1 MSGPDG
7 PAIPHQNT
15 AKPATLL
22 GMFGR
27 KDSHDGAR
35 FQLKEKLWSIGDDSW
50 ILDEH
55 GERIFKV
62 NGKALR
68 IRRTLVIEPRDGGEL
83 YKIQERKL
91 HIKDTM
97 VIETPDGA
105 TAATVKE
112 KLISPIRHRME
123 AELADG
129 TELEITGNILDHEY
143 EIKDG
148 RQLVATVSKRWIR
161 VRDTYGIEILP
172 GRDQALLLAIAVC
185 LDSMVGDD

>member
-1 MSGPDG
+1 
-7 PAIPHQNT
+7 
-15 AKPATLL
+15 
-22 GMFGR
+22 MFGR
-27 KDSHDGAR
+27 KDSHDGTR

-55 GERIFKV
+55 GDRIFKV

-91 HIKDTM
+91 RIKDTM
-97 VIETPDGA
+97 VIETPEGA

-112 KLISPIRHRME
+112 KLISPIRHRLE

-143 EIKDG
+143 EIKNG
-148 RQLVATVSKRWIR
+148 KQQVAKVSKKWIR
-161 VRDTYGIEILP
+161 VRDTYGIGIMP
-172 GRDQALLLAIAVC
+172 GHDQALILAIAVC

>member
-1 MSGPDG
+1 
-7 PAIPHQNT
+7 
-15 AKPATLL
+15 
-22 GMFGR
+22 MFGR
-27 KDSHDGAR
+27 KDRQEGAR

-55 GERIFKV
+55 GDRIFKV

-68 IRRTLVIEPRDGGEL
+68 IRRTLVIEPRGGGEL

-91 HIKDTM
+91 RIKDTM

-105 TAATVKE
+105 TAATVKQ
-112 KLISPIRHRME
+112 KLISPIRHRMQ

-143 EIKDG
+143 EIKNGKQD
-148 RQLVATVSKRWIR
+148 VAKVSKKWIR
-161 VRDTYGIEILP
+161 VRDTYGIEIMP
-172 GRDQALLLAIAVC
+172 GHDQALILAIAVC

>member
-1 MSGPDG
+1 
-7 PAIPHQNT
+7 
-15 AKPATLL
+15 
-22 GMFGR
+22 MFGR
-27 KDSHDGAR
+27 KDSPDGTR

-91 HIKDTM
+91 RIKDTM

-112 KLISPIRHRME
+112 KLISPIRHRLE

-143 EIKDG
+143 EIKNG
-148 RQLVATVSKRWIR
+148 KQEVATVSKKWIR
-161 VRDTYGIEILP
+161 VRDTYGIEIMP
-172 GRDQALLLAIAVC
+172 GHDQALILAIAVC

>member
-1 MSGPDG
+1 
-7 PAIPHQNT
+7 
-15 AKPATLL
+15 
-22 GMFGR
+22 MFGR

-50 ILDEH
+50 ILDDD

-68 IRRTLVIEPRDGGEL
+68 IRRTLVIESRGGGEL

-97 VIETPDGA
+97 VIETPGGER
-105 TAATVKE
+105 AATVKE
-112 KLISPIRHRME
+112 KLISPIRHRMQ

-129 TELEITGNILDHEY
+129 GELEITGNILDHEY
-143 EIKDG
+143 EIKSGKQD
-148 RQLVATVSKRWIR
+148 VAKVSKKWIR

-172 GRDQALLLAIAVC
+172 GHDEALILAIAVC

>member
-1 MSGPDG
+1 
-7 PAIPHQNT
+7 
-15 AKPATLL
+15 
-22 GMFGR
+22 MFGR
-27 KDSHDGAR
+27 KDRQEGAR

-55 GERIFKV
+55 GDRIFKV

-68 IRRTLVIEPRDGGEL
+68 IRRTLVIEPRGGGEL

-91 HIKDTM
+91 RIKDTM

-105 TAATVKE
+105 TAATVKQ
-112 KLISPIRHRME
+112 KLISPIRHRMQ

-143 EIKDG
+143 EIKNGKQD
-148 RQLVATVSKRWIR
+148 VAKVSKKWIR

-172 GRDQALLLAIAVC
+172 GHDQALILAIAVC

>member
-1 MSGPDG
+1 M
-7 PAIPHQNT
+7 
-15 AKPATLL
+15 
-22 GMFGR
+22 
-27 KDSHDGAR
+27 
-35 FQLKEKLWSIGDDSW
+35 WSIGDDSW

-68 IRRTLVIEPRDGGEL
+68 IRRTLVIEPRGGGEL

>member
-1 MSGPDG
+1 
-7 PAIPHQNT
+7 
-15 AKPATLL
+15 
-22 GMFGR
+22 MFGR

-55 GERIFKV
+55 DERIFKV

-68 IRRTLVIEPRDGGEL
+68 IRRTLVIEPRGGGEL

-91 HIKDTM
+91 RIKDTM
-97 VIETPDGA
+97 VIETPEGA

-112 KLISPIRHRME
+112 KLISPIRHRLE

-143 EIKDG
+143 EIKNG
-148 RQLVATVSKRWIR
+148 KQEVATVSKKWIR
-161 VRDTYGIEILP
+161 VRDTYGIEIQP
-172 GRDQALLLAIAVC
+172 GHDQALILAIAVC

>member
-1 MSGPDG
+1 
-7 PAIPHQNT
+7 
-15 AKPATLL
+15 
-22 GMFGR
+22 MFGR
-27 KDSHDGAR
+27 KDRQEGAR

-55 GERIFKV
+55 GDRIFKV

-91 HIKDTM
+91 RIKDTM

-112 KLISPIRHRME
+112 KLISPIRHRLE

-143 EIKDG
+143 EIKNGKQD
-148 RQLVATVSKRWIR
+148 VAKVSKRWIR
-161 VRDTYGIEILP
+161 VRDTYGIEIMP
-172 GRDQALLLAIAVC
+172 GHDQALILAIAVC
-185 LDSMVGDD
+185 LDSMVD

>member
-1 MSGPDG
+1 
-7 PAIPHQNT
+7 
-15 AKPATLL
+15 
-22 GMFGR
+22 MFGR
-27 KDSHDGAR
+27 KDSYDGTR

-55 GERIFKV
+55 GDRIFKV

-91 HIKDTM
+91 RIKDTM
-97 VIETPDGA
+97 VIETPEGA

-112 KLISPIRHRME
+112 KLISPIRHRLE

-143 EIKDG
+143 EIKNG
-148 RQLVATVSKRWIR
+148 KQQVAKVSKKWIR
-161 VRDTYGIEILP
+161 VRDTYGIEIMP
-172 GRDQALLLAIAVC
+172 GHDQALILAIAVC

>member
-1 MSGPDG
+1 
-7 PAIPHQNT
+7 
-15 AKPATLL
+15 
-22 GMFGR
+22 MFGR
-27 KDSHDGAR
+27 KDSRNGAR

-50 ILDEH
+50 ILDDD
-55 GERIFKV
+55 GQRIFKV

-68 IRRTLVIEPRDGGEL
+68 IRRTLVIESRDGAEL

-91 HIKDTM
+91 RIKDTM

-105 TAATVKE
+105 TAATVKQ
-112 KLISPIRHRME
+112 KLISPIRHRML

-129 TELEITGNILDHEY
+129 SELEITGNLLDHEY
-143 EIKDG
+143 EIKSG
-148 RQLVATVSKRWIR
+148 RQEVATVSKKWIR

-172 GRDQALLLAIAVC
+172 GYDEGLILAIAVC

>member
-1 MSGPDG
+1 
-7 PAIPHQNT
+7 
-15 AKPATLL
+15 
-22 GMFGR
+22 MFGR
-27 KDSHDGAR
+27 KDRQEGAR

-55 GERIFKV
+55 GDRIFKV

-91 HIKDTM
+91 RIKDTM

-112 KLISPIRHRME
+112 KLISPIRHRLE

-143 EIKDG
+143 EITNGKQD
-148 RQLVATVSKRWIR
+148 VAKVSKRWIR
-161 VRDTYGIEILP
+161 VRDTYGIEIMP
-172 GRDQALLLAIAVC
+172 GHDQALILAIAVC
-185 LDSMVGDD
+185 LDSMVD

>member
-1 MSGPDG
+1 
-7 PAIPHQNT
+7 
-15 AKPATLL
+15 
-22 GMFGR
+22 MFGR
-27 KDSHDGAR
+27 KDRQEGAR

-55 GERIFKV
+55 GDRIFKV

-68 IRRTLVIEPRDGGEL
+68 IRRTLVIEPRGGGEL

-91 HIKDTM
+91 RIKDTM

-112 KLISPIRHRME
+112 KLISPIRHRLE

-143 EIKDG
+143 EIKNGKQD
-148 RQLVATVSKRWIR
+148 VAKVSKRWIR
-161 VRDTYGIEILP
+161 VRDTYGIEIMP
-172 GRDQALLLAIAVC
+172 GHDQALILAIAVC
-185 LDSMVGDD
+185 LDSMVD